1 MASTGTTIE
10 TEMNIPNTVSEGI
23 ETVGDER
30 SLDYKYAFL
39 IAFADESGNPLE
51 MIAVDCAN
59 DAEEGSMSYLTN
71 SRGFIGLLSMEPR
84 INTYKVTNQGSNNV
98 SGTCSS
104 VTIDLYNK
112 FANGET
118 LTKEELSKF
127 PIYIMRKSKT
137 LAEIVETLQG
147 YKNSIVNLYNK
158 YCTNKTGVLA
168 NYEGFSIQYYIN
180 KIEEKLKG

>member
-1 MASTGTTIE
+1 MATTGTTIE
-10 TEMNIPNTVSEGI
+10 T

-51 MIAVDCAN
+51 MVIVDCADN
-59 DAEEGSMSYLTN
+59 VEEGTESVLTN
-71 SRGFIGLLSMEPR
+71 SRGFIAKLSMEPR

-112 FANGET
+112 LVNGET

-137 LAEIVETLQG
+137 LAENVETIQG

-168 NYEGFSIQYYIN
+168 NHEGLSMQYYIN